1 MKNMEAYPLPA
12 DQAIEACGGDPRE
25 TVKALL
31 IAIDFLEAEANEL
44 LAAVSKG
51 YSRGRHG
58 AQRERKGDCDGRH
71 LPRGIAVRHGGR
83 RGGGR

>member
-1 MKNMEAYPLPA
+1 MSAASEPAAPAEGDLELAA

-25 TVKALL
+25 AVKALL

-44 LAAVSKG
+44 RAAVSKG

-58 AQRERKGDCDGRH
+58 LQRERKE
-71 LPRGIAVRHGGR
+71 
-83 RGGGR
+83 